1 MYSKYMYYGGQKGT
15 CVLYIL
21 WWTKTISQDKATSS
35 SEEIKP
41 VALSIAK
48 LHLAEGIRY
57 LVK

>member
-1 MYSKYMYYGGQKGT
+1 MS
-15 CVLYIL
+15 
-21 WWTKTISQDKATSS
+21 WDKATSS

-57 LVK
+57 LGSKIVSQLLEILVK